1 MPLQIN
7 KPIGYTSHDIVAIA
21 RKQLGIKT
29 IGHAGTLDPLASGLL
44 IVLVGRSET
53 KQQASI
59 MQQDKEYVLELTLGY
74 TSPTYDAEGPLQPT
88 GAPVTMAESQ
98 LKNVL
103 NDFIGQQSQ
112 RVPPYSAVQVNGK
125 RLYLAARQGDTT
137 IVPPVRQVII
147 HDIHLLNFT
156 APHVTLGV
164 TCSHGTYMRS
174 LAHDVGQALGVGAYV
189 SNLCRTRI
197 GQWQLS
203 NAMSVEQ
210 LRQLSP
216 AFQYGGQDKTNRAD

>member
-1 MPLQIN
+1 MLLIN

-44 IVLVGRSET
+44 IVLIGRSET
-53 KQQASI
+53 KQQASL
-59 MQQDKEYVLELTLGY
+59 MQQAKEYVLEVTLGY
-74 TSPTYDAEGPLQPT
+74 TSPTYDAEGPLQLTGEPT
-88 GAPVTMAESQ
+88 TISEPH
-98 LKNVL
+98 LKRLL
-103 NDFIGQQSQ
+103 NNFIGQQSQ
-112 RVPPYSAVQVNGK
+112 RVPLYSAVQVNGK

-137 IVPPVRQVII
+137 VQPPLRRVMIYTI
-147 HDIHLLNFT
+147 DLLNYST
-156 APHVTLGV
+156 PRVTLQV

-174 LAHDVGQALGVGAYV
+174 LAHDLGQALGVGAYA
-189 SNLCRTRI
+189 SSLCRTRI

-203 NAMSVEQ
+203 DAISVEQ

-216 AFQYGGQDKTNRAD
+216 AFQNRG